1 MRTVGFST
9 PMGTSRDGN
18 ERSHKQAPPCSAII
32 RVVKFFF
39 PILKGY
45 LVKGATDYW
54 YYSECFMET
63 IVRNK
68 SMYICDCNHIAEK
81 YLVMGV
87 AHKALIYK
95 SKQRKYQL
103 PYS

>member
-32 RVVKFFF
+32 RVVKKNF
-39 PILKGY
+39 PNSERIW
-45 LVKGATDYW
+45 VKGATDYW

-81 YLVMGV
+81 YLVMSV